1 MKKITKFLPILLLII
16 PLGGCFITDKIS
28 EFVGTKLTETII
40 EQSTDEDVDV
50 DLSGNGGMTIKTED
64 GETYI
69 GTDATLPDDWPNDVS
84 VIKYDEIITSSTY
97 RDASNDSVTYQL
109 SLISSMNYSNSINY
123 YKNEMTGDGWTET
136 ASIDASGT
144 TMLSY
149 EKDNDNCGIWI
160 MDDEDQVTITITI
173 TRE

>member
-1 MKKITKFLPILLLII
+1 
-16 PLGGCFITDKIS
+16 
-28 EFVGTKLTETII
+28 
-40 EQSTDEDVDV
+40 
-50 DLSGNGGMTIKTED
+50 
-64 GETYI
+64 
-69 GTDATLPDDWPNDVS
+69 
-84 VIKYDEIITSSTY
+84 
-97 RDASNDSVTYQL
+97 
-109 SLISSMNYSNSINY
+109 
-123 YKNEMTGDGWTET
+123 MTGDGWTET